1 VVTPTEPGC
10 VCRPTHSTRH
20 NRQTLAGLE
29 TAARRAFIRHVY
41 GRLKDRKTED
51 FVDHGEVIAATAITR
66 YQQ

>member
-1 VVTPTEPGC
+1 
-10 VCRPTHSTRH
+10 
-20 NRQTLAGLE
+20 LAGLE

-66 YQQ
+66 DQQ